1 MIRRV
6 RPVEPPDLM
15 TREQVAAYFGVRPG
29 RVRRWELRGVLTP
42 VQTAA
47 GERRYMTEEVQAL
60 AALYGQ

>member
-1 MIRRV
+1 
-6 RPVEPPDLM
+6 M